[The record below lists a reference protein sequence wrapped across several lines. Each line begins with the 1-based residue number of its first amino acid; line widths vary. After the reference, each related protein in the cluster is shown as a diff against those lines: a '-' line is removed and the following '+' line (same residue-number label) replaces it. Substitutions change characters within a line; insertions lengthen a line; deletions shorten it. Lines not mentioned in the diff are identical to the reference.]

1 MIDYVRQVAIC
12 ESVRE
17 TIKRALAQSTDM
29 GMRQKINDIPAT
41 DGILRVVSL
50 HPNINT
56 EETLLDF
63 ITEHILSSLRL
74 TAAQREQ
81 LNLNS

>member
-17 TIKRALAQSTDM
+17 TVKRALAQIDDV
-29 GMRQKINDIPAT
+29 GVRLKANNILAT
-41 DGILRVVSL
+41 DGILRAVSL
-50 HPNINT
+50 QPKLNT
-56 EETLLDF
+56 EESLLDF
-63 ITEHILSSLRL
+63 ITDHIVNSLRL
-74 TAAQREQ
+74 TAAEREQ